1 MQRSKS
7 LHENLWKFC
16 TGLVS
21 NCPLPILL
29 GHHSAI
35 PRKVSDGHPK
45 TIKVSMHCQD
55 MKEPNPCHALCLLLW
70 YNMPSSPQLEDGAF
84 EIIEG
89 WPVPN
94 DATFGSSFAVPNSW
108 TGTRDPSSFLKR
120 EAPSAFAPWPKK
132 VAIFSLQKSL
142 SKNLQRSH
150 IIHIIP
156 NLFCGSWSLL
166 ESRKLL
172 DCELQACL
180 KGVWRRAPA
189 FSLEGWPIKCQ
200 LPVSCLWIYRCE
212 PGSSA
217 ELRHVQ
223 GASLFPDVFSKLD
236 TCTHLDSKHLDLRLL
251 W

>member
-1 MQRSKS
+1 MKV
-7 LHENLWKFC
+7 LHR
-16 TGLVS
+16 LVS

-35 PRKVSDGHPK
+35 PREVSDGHPK

-89 WPVPN
+89 WP
-94 DATFGSSFAVPNSW
+94 ASSQRRHLRFKLCSSQFLDGDPGPIIIFEAG
-108 TGTRDPSSFLKR
+108 GTECFRTLAEKSGRFFPL
-120 EAPSAFAPWPKK
+120 
-132 VAIFSLQKSL
+132 KSL
-142 SKNLQRSH
+142 FPKIFKGPTSSQTYFVVLEAWLNLASFW
-150 IIHIIP
+150 IV
-156 NLFCGSWSLL
+156 
-166 ESRKLL
+166 KT
-172 DCELQACL
+172 QACL

-200 LPVSCLWIYRCE
+200 CPVSCLRIYRCE
-212 PGSSA
+212 PGSNA
-217 ELRHVQ
+217 ELRHGQ

>member
-7 LHENLWKFC
+7 LHEIYESFAQTCVK
-16 TGLVS
+16 
-21 NCPLPILL
+21 LPFA
-29 GHHSAI
+29 H
-35 PRKVSDGHPK
+35 
-45 TIKVSMHCQD
+45 
-55 MKEPNPCHALCLLLW
+55 
-70 YNMPSSPQLEDGAF
+70 SSPAKFQMATRKPLKYVKTWKTQLEDGTF
-84 EIIEG
+84 EMACQFPTTPPSVQALQFPILG
-89 WPVPN
+89 RGP
-94 DATFGSSFAVPNSW
+94 
-108 TGTRDPSSFLKR
+108 GTHFWSGTHGVLSHLGR
-120 EAPSAFAPWPKK
+120 KK
-132 VAIFSLQKSL
+132 WNFSLQKSL
-142 SKNLQRSH
+142 TKNLQRSH

-200 LPVSCLWIYRCE
+200 WPVSCLWIYRCE
-212 PGSSA
+212 PGSNA

>member
-7 LHENLWKFC
+7 LHEIYESFAQTCVK
-16 TGLVS
+16 
-21 NCPLPILL
+21 LPFA
-29 GHHSAI
+29 H
-35 PRKVSDGHPK
+35 
-45 TIKVSMHCQD
+45 
-55 MKEPNPCHALCLLLW
+55 
-70 YNMPSSPQLEDGAF
+70 SSPAKFQMATRKPLKYVKTWKTQLEHGTF

-89 WPVPN
+89 WP
-94 DATFGSSFAVPNSW
+94 ASSQRRHLRFKLCSSQFLDGDPGPIFEAG
-108 TGTRDPSSFLKR
+108 GTECFRTLAEKSGN
-120 EAPSAFAPWPKK
+120 
-132 VAIFSLQKSL
+132 FSLQKSL
-142 SKNLQRSH
+142 TKNLQRSH

-200 LPVSCLWIYRCE
+200 WPVSCLWIYRCE
-212 PGSSA
+212 PGSNA

-236 TCTHLDSKHLDLRLL
+236 TSTHLDSKNLDLRLL